1 MTRPSYSPEHVQARR
16 ERVVELTRQGY
27 SAPAIAG
34 FLGITKRSV
43 VRIRAHMGIAKPPS
57 GPPLSDAEK
66 VRAGELLADGCSYS
80 DVGRTL
86 GRTPNSIRRHFPGMG
101 WEREQCGQLAF
112 MTRKANVRLAEV
124 WGTR

>member
-1 MTRPSYSPEHVQARR
+1 VKRIDYSPEKIQQRR

-43 VRIRAHMGIAKPPS
+43 VRIRAHMGVAQEPS
-57 GPPLSDAEK
+57 GPPLSEAEK
-66 VRAGELLADGCSYS
+66 AQAALLLGDGCSYA

-86 GRTPNSIRRHFPGMG
+86 GRHPNSIRRHFPGMG
-101 WEREQCGQLAF
+101 WEREQCGQLAVLS
-112 MTRKANVRLAEV
+112 RRANERLAEV